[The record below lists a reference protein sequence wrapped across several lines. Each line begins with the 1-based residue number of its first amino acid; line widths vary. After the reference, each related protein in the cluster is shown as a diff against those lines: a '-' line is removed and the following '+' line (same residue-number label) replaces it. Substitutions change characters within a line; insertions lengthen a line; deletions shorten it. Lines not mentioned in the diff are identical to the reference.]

1 MKDTDDTK
9 ELTKMNEKISNA
21 NSASLKT
28 VIEKLES
35 LFSKF
40 NERFYEGE
48 LQKPVITVSPDTTK
62 GAYGWC
68 TSWKAWTDSDDSE
81 GYYEINMC
89 AEHLNRKFEEVCST
103 LLHEMVHLWNLQNEI
118 QDTSR
123 NGSYHNKKFKD
134 VAECHGL
141 IIEKDKK
148 YGWTLTSLNEEAK
161 VFIKS
166 LNADGFAIYRKKL
179 AHIKSTSK
187 QSTRKYVCPSCG
199 CIIRATKEVRVICSD
214 CNVEF
219 EEEL

>member
-1 MKDTDDTK
+1 
-9 ELTKMNEKISNA
+9 
-21 NSASLKT
+21 
-28 VIEKLES
+28 
-35 LFSKF
+35 
-40 NERFYEGE
+40 
-48 LQKPVITVSPDTTK
+48 
-62 GAYGWC
+62 
-68 TSWKAWTDSDDSE
+68 
-81 GYYEINMC
+81 MC